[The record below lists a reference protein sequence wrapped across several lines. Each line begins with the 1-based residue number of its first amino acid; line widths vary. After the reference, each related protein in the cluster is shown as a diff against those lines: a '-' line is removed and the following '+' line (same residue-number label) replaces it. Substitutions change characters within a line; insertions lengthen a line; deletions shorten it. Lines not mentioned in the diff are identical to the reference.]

1 MIAKGYTLHLQ
12 EGELS
17 PLAPQS
23 YRLSAKE
30 RKALSITSSWFKY
43 KREIENMEK
52 SKAWDFALGII
63 KVDNLKVSEEFL
75 ELVEKEKKGE
85 ITNKNIKNF
94 LDEKYIKLGGKK

>member
-1 MIAKGYTLHLQ
+1 
-12 EGELS
+12 
-17 PLAPQS
+17 
-23 YRLSAKE
+23 
-30 RKALSITSSWFKY
+30 
-43 KREIENMEK
+43 MEK

-85 ITNKNIKNF
+85 ITNENIKNF